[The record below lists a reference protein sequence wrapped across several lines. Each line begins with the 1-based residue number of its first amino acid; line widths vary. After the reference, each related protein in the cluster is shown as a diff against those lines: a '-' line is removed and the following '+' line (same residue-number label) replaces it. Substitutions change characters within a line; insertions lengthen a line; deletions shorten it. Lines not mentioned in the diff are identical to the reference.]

1 MYSPFA
7 DPEAGPP
14 GLPHGSANGDD
25 PGHHP
30 RSPTAAS
37 APTPHASSF
46 PTPPQA
52 PAKHDEVTNAMI
64 KHMQQQLAEL
74 LLAHQMTSATPA
86 PLPHPTT
93 PTPTWSTPGVPKTD
107 IPPLPSAAIKALMEA
122 ATLTPI
128 NVMSF
133 YLSLFAQ
140 IRSLGAELAPGL
152 LLPPSSPWT
161 CCANNTLGEG
171 VCEVC

>member
-1 MYSPFA
+1 
-7 DPEAGPP
+7 
-14 GLPHGSANGDD
+14 
-25 PGHHP
+25 
-30 RSPTAAS
+30 
-37 APTPHASSF
+37 
-46 PTPPQA
+46 
-52 PAKHDEVTNAMI
+52 MI
-64 KHMQQQLAEL
+64 EHMQHQLVAL
-74 LLAHQMTSATPA
+74 LLAQRATSPTPA
-86 PLPHPTT
+86 PPPHPTT

-152 LLPPSSPWT
+152 LLPPSS
-161 CCANNTLGEG
+161 TLDMLRQQYTRRRRLRGLLRDDRHKT
-171 VCEVC
+171 